1 MFSFNNP
8 QDANYGMAQEGH
20 NPLHALTRMMKN
32 QNGKNH
38 QGNPDSKYKDLS
50 RQLNELK
57 TAFEMQQM
65 RPSAPPTNSNDQ
77 TL

>member
-20 NPLHALTRMMKN
+20 NPLHALKRMMKN
-32 QNGKNH
+32 QNQDANY
-38 QGNPDSKYKDLS
+38 QDLS

-57 TAFEMQQM
+57 TAFEMQQT
-65 RPSAPPTNSNDQ
+65 RPSAPPTNSDDQ

>member
-1 MFSFNNP
+1 
-8 QDANYGMAQEGH
+8 MAQEGH
-20 NPLHALTRMMKN
+20 NPLNALSRMMK
-32 QNGKNH
+32 NGKNH
-38 QGNPDSKYKDLS
+38 QGNPDSNYQDLS

-65 RPSAPPTNSNDQ
+65 RPNAPPSNSNDQ